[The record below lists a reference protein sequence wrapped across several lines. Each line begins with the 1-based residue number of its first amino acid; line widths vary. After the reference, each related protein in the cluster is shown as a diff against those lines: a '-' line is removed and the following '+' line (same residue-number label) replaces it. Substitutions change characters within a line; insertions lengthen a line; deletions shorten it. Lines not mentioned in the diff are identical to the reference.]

1 MDPTAQH
8 RHLFRQL
15 DHDISRFLELVSGTQ
30 DIAKINIQLE
40 KLLKNAHAVEEQA
53 LIQDLKTL
61 QADWGQF
68 ARRPSTSHL
77 SKIQQ
82 DALRIKHEIREL

>member
-30 DIAKINIQLE
+30 DIAKVNIQLE
-40 KLLKNAHAVEEQA
+40 KLIKNAQAIEEEG
-53 LIQDLKTL
+53 LVRDLKLL

-68 ARRPSTSHL
+68 IRQRSSSQL
-77 SKIQQ
+77 SKIQM
-82 DALRIKHEIREL
+82 DALRIKHEVREL